1 MSKQSRQNEWN
12 RKHYEN
18 IGCMVKKGS
27 REKIKQIA
35 AERGYTL
42 AAYIRH
48 ALIAQAKRDGAGDI
62 SDLLGGGGGL
72 TFESL
77 RAYIEQF

>member
-1 MSKQSRQNEWN
+1 MSRQNEWN
-12 RKHYEN
+12 KAHYDTL
-18 IGCMVKKGS
+18 MTKVKKGS

-35 AERGYTL
+35 AEQGYSL
-42 AAYIRH
+42 SGYIRH
-48 ALIAQAKRDGAGDI
+48 ALIKAAKADGYGDI